1 MNKALVLLAAT
12 LIAGTAFADGHLPK
26 VEAEV
31 RRVDPAAG
39 KISLRHGYVPN
50 LDMPPM
56 TMVFQLDPSTALDE
70 IKAGDRVLVTIEQ
83 IDGAYTVKS
92 IEIAQ

>member
-1 MNKALVLLAAT
+1 MLRFPDMEHDEPYMAHVPPGET
-12 LIAGTAFADGHLPK
+12 
-26 VEAEV
+26 
-31 RRVDPAAG
+31 AAG
-39 KISLRHGYVPN
+39 KISLRHGHIPN

-56 TMVFQLDPSTALDE
+56 TMVFQLEPSTPLGD
-70 IKAGDRVLVTIEQ
+70 IKAGDRVLVTIDQ